1 MFSQSSSNLLKKQ
14 QAREG
19 AVQYTG
25 LDEEQEIKFHEIV
38 DLLLAGG
45 YFRARISG
53 NLANIF
59 CNVLKFAGLSPFD
72 KVVGG
77 KLTVIDI
84 FDALKECLGVL
95 RVAMKI
101 LMLICFFRKSL
112 LSDKGCKSTI
122 FDNFFNINKAS
133 WEKILLEL

>member
-25 LDEEQEIKFHEIV
+25 LDEEQEIKYHEIV

-53 NLANIF
+53 KINMSKIT
-59 CNVLKFAGLSPFD
+59 KFAGLSPFD

-77 KLTVIDI
+77 TVIDHSNVDT
-84 FDALKECLGVL
+84 FKGCLGVL
-95 RVAMKI
+95 PVVTKI
-101 LMLICFFRKSL
+101 LMLICFFKKSL
-112 LSDKGCKSTI
+112 LSVKECNWRYKKT
-122 FDNFFNINKAS
+122 
-133 WEKILLEL
+133 